1 MIGKFKTENIVMEI
15 SKLQAEEFIGVCKI
29 LDVDLIDDNDVPRS
43 FIDMWA
49 EIIVKIE
56 KLNRTRR
63 KNLLRLLRAANEDR

>member
-29 LDVDLIDDNDVPRS
+29 LDVELIDDNDVPRS
-43 FIDMWA
+43 FVDMWA

>member
-43 FIDMWA
+43 FIDIWA
-49 EIIVKIE
+49 EVIVKIE

>member
-49 EIIVKIE
+49 EVIVKIE

>member
-29 LDVDLIDDNDVPRS
+29 LDVQLVDDNDVPRS